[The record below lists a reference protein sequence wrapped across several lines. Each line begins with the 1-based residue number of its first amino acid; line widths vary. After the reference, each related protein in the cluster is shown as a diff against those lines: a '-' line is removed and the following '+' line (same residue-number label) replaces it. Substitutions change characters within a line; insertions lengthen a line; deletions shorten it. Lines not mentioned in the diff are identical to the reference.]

1 LNPTPTGNRPPPATP
16 VFDSRDL
23 FGEATR
29 IHIQHA
35 GKTYV
40 LQITRQGKLILTR

>member
-1 LNPTPTGNRPPPATP
+1 MQSPAGLPPTAA
-16 VFDSRDL
+16 L
-23 FGEATR
+23 FRRGATR

-35 GKTYV
+35 GKTYI